1 MFRQILL
8 GICALLT
15 MGTVAAQGKVKIV
28 ADEAVVKAEN
38 NRLQNRRS
46 DEKLVQGYRILIGF
60 TSNKEKAEQLKSDA
74 QKVFEDRFS
83 PQLVYDEPN
92 FKIYVGAYTNV
103 AEADEAL
110 GEIRRDY
117 PNAKKIK
124 MPIKTLKK

>member
-1 MFRQILL
+1 
-8 GICALLT
+8 

-60 TSNKEKAEQLKSDA
+60 TSTKEKAEQLKSDA

-92 FKIYVGAYTNV
+92 FKIYVGAYTNA

-124 MPIKTLKK
+124 LPIKTLKK